1 MCMKTHK
8 IYKPKGL
15 TKKEQECL
23 AAQERREML
32 IAFIMVVLGAVIV
45 TIIFKL
51 MVGTIDAV

>member
-15 TKKEQECL
+15 TKKEQEYL

-32 IAFIMVVLGAVIV
+32 IAFIMVVLGAVII
-45 TIIFKL
+45 TIIFRL
-51 MVGTIDAV
+51 MAGAIDAV